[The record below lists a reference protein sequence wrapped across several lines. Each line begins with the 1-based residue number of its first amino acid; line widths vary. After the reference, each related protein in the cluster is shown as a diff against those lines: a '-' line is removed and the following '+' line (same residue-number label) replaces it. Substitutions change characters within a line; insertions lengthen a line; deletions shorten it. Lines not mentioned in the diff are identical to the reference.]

1 MSSIEYTHGEQPG
14 VAPRSLKARVG
25 PSGVLDAFKD
35 PTKKRQNSSLKVPF
49 SVRKL
54 RPFDNGLVM
63 VRDDRVPFG

>member
-1 MSSIEYTHGEQPG
+1 
-14 VAPRSLKARVG
+14 
-25 PSGVLDAFKD
+25 VLDAFKD
-35 PTKKRQNSSLKVPF
+35 PTKKRQNSSLKAPF